1 MAFWIV
7 SVQGI
12 LAIGLGAVL
21 LFQPDRTLPMLANFM
36 GLYWLTSGVISLR
49 WAAAARLWPGF
60 FTLRRGGRR
69 HGPGLP
75 RGLLAISEVYCS
87 LERNAGGAVVL
98 SWPNNPSVLE
108 STVTDVL
115 ISHHKVI
122 LLEWM

>member
-49 WAAAARLWPGF
+49 
-60 FTLRRGGRR
+60 
-69 HGPGLP
+69 
-75 RGLLAISEVYCS
+75 
-87 LERNAGGAVVL
+87 
-98 SWPNNPSVLE
+98 
-108 STVTDVL
+108 
-115 ISHHKVI
+115 
-122 LLEWM
+122 